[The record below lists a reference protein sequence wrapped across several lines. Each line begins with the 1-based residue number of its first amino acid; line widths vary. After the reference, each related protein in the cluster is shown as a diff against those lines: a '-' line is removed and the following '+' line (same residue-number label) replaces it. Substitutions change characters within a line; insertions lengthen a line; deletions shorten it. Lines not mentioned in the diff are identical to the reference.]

1 MFKEKVFELLDLN
14 LSKVVLKD
22 DSISYKNILDSN
34 IHPAIKNY
42 IKAEIKLF
50 FSRDKSVIKK
60 KSVFNYES
68 SKIDFLFSQIFDEL
82 IKITKLTSE
91 ELNNLFLQA
100 ISFNLSHLIKPN
112 WSLKKL
118 IFNDKK
124 SVSKNDFLFLIDYAY
139 FFPYQKS
146 ILIKYF
152 NKLNNNS
159 IDVEKFDDVIIKIDK
174 KLFDENKQGILLDF
188 FNSCSDFINNS
199 KEEHLSIDPILA
211 FLTNKNLESDLAK
224 LKNYIDNNQII
235 KVTFNELQKV
245 LIDKDDKDES
255 IQSAVVVD
263 SDENENIFSEE
274 ENSEL
279 INPHSAS
286 DNKDKIKTKSVEI
299 GENLS
304 LFDEEEFNSKQ
315 DDSLIKKDNGLT
327 IPLSLDNLN
336 STSENQPAKQK
347 RTAADLFEFL
357 TRKEINRIQDN
368 LFNSDSE
375 DFIIVIEKLISSD
388 SYADSLIV
396 LDKIV
401 KSYQM
406 NESSKELFTLKLA
419 LQKFFESS

>member
-1 MFKEKVFELLDLN
+1 MFKEKVFELLNLN
-14 LSKVVLKD
+14 LSKVVFKD
-22 DSISYKNILDSN
+22 DSISYKNILDSD

-42 IKAEIKLF
+42 IKAEIKLL
-50 FSRDKSVIKK
+50 FSRDKSIIKK

-68 SKIDFLFSQIFDEL
+68 SKIDFLFNQLFDEL
-82 IKITKLTSE
+82 IKITKLTSD

-152 NKLNNNS
+152 NKLNNSS

-174 KLFDENKQGILLDF
+174 KLFDENKQGILKDF

-199 KEEHLSIDPILA
+199 EEEHLSVDPILA
-211 FLTNKNLESDLAK
+211 FLTNKNLDADLAK
-224 LKNYIDNNQII
+224 LRDYIDNNQII
-235 KVTFNELQKV
+235 KISFDELQKV
-245 LIDKDDKDES
+245 LIDKVDEDES
-255 IQSAVVVD
+255 NQSDFIVD
-263 SDENENIFSEE
+263 SAENENIFREE
-274 ENSEL
+274 ENSEEK
-279 INPHSAS
+279 ISDSVS
-286 DNKDKIKTKSVEI
+286 DNKDEIQIKSIEI

-304 LFDEEEFNSKQ
+304 LFDEEELDSKE
-315 DDSLIKKDNGLT
+315 DNSLIEKDKTLS
-327 IPLSLDNLN
+327 IPISSDNLN
-336 STSENQPAKQK
+336 FTPENKSVK
-347 RTAADLFEFL
+347 SNRTAADLFEFL

-388 SYADSLIV
+388 SYTDSLIV
-396 LDKIV
+396 LDKVV
-401 KSYQM
+401 KSYQI
-406 NESSKELFTLKLA
+406 NEDSKELFTLKLA